1 MWPED
6 INFLEEF
13 FNFEKIDQIIN
24 KRYMITRKN
33 EDKKFIVKSI
43 VTDGYGCSIIYD
55 VKPKVNIIL
64 ENMKDPVAQKIPK
77 IFENYNN
84 SKCLKYLKEPSAR
97 VPKDEKKE
105 DAIIRSVFE
114 EAKKCQTVMKFT
126 NHD

>member
-1 MWPED
+1 MAD
-6 INFLEEF
+6 A
-13 FNFEKIDQIIN
+13 D
-24 KRYMITRKN
+24 
-33 EDKKFIVKSI
+33 
-43 VTDGYGCSIIYD
+43 
-55 VKPKVNIIL
+55 
-64 ENMKDPVAQKIPK
+64 AQKIPK